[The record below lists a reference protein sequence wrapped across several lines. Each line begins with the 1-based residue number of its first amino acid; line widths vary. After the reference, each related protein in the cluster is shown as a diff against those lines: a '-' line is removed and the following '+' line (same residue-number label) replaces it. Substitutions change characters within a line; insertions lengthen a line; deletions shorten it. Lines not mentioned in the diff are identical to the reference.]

1 MNTFQIAPGFL
12 DGVNKLHNSLQGVT
26 LVLAFCGLMI
36 VVIQALRTHDVSSSI
51 IGALIRM
58 TVAVALLGL
67 LGTWG
72 GVLNDAVMG
81 LMADL
86 GWGATFP
93 GGLAT
98 EYRNALLRRF
108 GSDGI
113 QAGQSSGAQLQST
126 QGGVKI
132 THYGYEKPGD
142 PNYDNKSAQGIGAF
156 DFDSTAGS
164 LQAIGAGRAAAL
176 SPDVAALYHVEPM
189 QSFNIQLEGGQQM
202 TLVYADQTDPSLTGR
217 VDIYDPEN
225 QYAAI
230 DGAAVTAFADNS
242 VTPQSGGGFN
252 VFDAIGSI
260 RGALT
265 EAAVKVL
272 SFIALVC
279 MVLMAIA
286 QQIVFHVEVAISPIF
301 IGFLCIPGL
310 SNLATR
316 FFTTLASVCL
326 WPLGWIV
333 SGLITKLMLDIAVNT
348 AANSDLSGITS
359 TVAVASGG
367 LFVWGW
373 WFAIA
378 LWVIGSSIFA
388 PVIVSSMIITN
399 GNSGV
404 SSVLKRTLG
413 AAALVGAASAYRGAT
428 AGVATAGGGGSILLG
443 AGSRRARENFAR
455 RPTRSSGKS

>member
-1 MNTFQIAPGFL
+1 
-12 DGVNKLHNSLQGVT
+12 
-26 LVLAFCGLMI
+26 
-36 VVIQALRTHDVSSSI
+36 
-51 IGALIRM
+51 
-58 TVAVALLGL
+58 
-67 LGTWG
+67 
-72 GVLNDAVMG
+72 
-81 LMADL
+81 
-86 GWGATFP
+86 
-93 GGLAT
+93 
-98 EYRNALLRRF
+98 
-108 GSDGI
+108 
-113 QAGQSSGAQLQST
+113 
-126 QGGVKI
+126 
-132 THYGYEKPGD
+132 
-142 PNYDNKSAQGIGAF
+142 
-156 DFDSTAGS
+156 
-164 LQAIGAGRAAAL
+164 
-176 SPDVAALYHVEPM
+176 M
-189 QSFNIQLEGGQQM
+189 QSFNVQLDGGQQM
-202 TLVYADQTDPSLTGR
+202 TLVYADKTDPSLTGR

-225 QYAAI
+225 QYAPI
-230 DGAAVTAFADNS
+230 DGAAVTAFADNP
-242 VTPQSGGGFN
+242 VTQQAGSGFN
-252 VFDAIGSI
+252 VFDPIGSI

-348 AANSDLSGITS
+348 AANSDLSGIANTL
-359 TVAVASGG
+359 AVASGG

-399 GNSGV
+399 GNSGI

-413 AAALVGAASAYRGAT
+413 AAALMAAASAYRGAA
-428 AGVATAGGGGSILLG
+428 AGVAGTAGGGSISLA
-443 AGSRRARENFAR
+443 AGSRSARENFAR
-455 RPTRSSGKS
+455 RPIRSSGKS

>member
-1 MNTFQIAPGFL
+1 VNTFQIAPGFL
-12 DGVNKLHNSLQGVT
+12 DGVNKLHNSLEGVT

-36 VVIQALRTHDVSSSI
+36 VAVQALRTYDVSSI

-58 TVAVALLGL
+58 TVAVVLLGL

-72 GVLNDAVMG
+72 GLLNDAVMG
-81 LMADL
+81 LMAEL

-108 GSDGI
+108 GSDSDEV
-113 QAGQSSGAQLQST
+113 GQSSAAQLQST

-142 PNYDNKSAQGIGAF
+142 PNYDTKSAQGIGAF
-156 DFDSTAGS
+156 DFDSAPGS

-176 SPDVAALYHVEPM
+176 SSDVVALYHVQPM
-189 QSFNIQLEGGQQM
+189 QSFNVQLEGGEQM
-202 TLVYADQTDPSLTGR
+202 TLVYADKTDPSLTGR

-230 DGAAVTAFADNS
+230 DGAAVTAFADNP
-242 VTPQSGGGFN
+242 VTQQSGGGFN
-252 VFDAIGSI
+252 VLDPIGSI

-348 AANSDLSGITS
+348 AANSDLNGITS
-359 TVAVASGG
+359 TMAVASGG

-413 AAALVGAASAYRGAT
+413 AAALMAAASAYRGAA
-428 AGVATAGGGGSILLG
+428 AGVAGAGGGGGSISLA
-443 AGSRRARENFAR
+443 AGSRSARESFAR
-455 RPTRSSGKS
+455 RPRTSSEKS

>member
-1 MNTFQIAPGFL
+1 VNTFQIAPGFL
-12 DGVNKLHNSLQGVT
+12 DGVSKLHNSLEDVT

-36 VVIQALRTHDVSSSI
+36 VVIPALRTHNVSSI

-58 TVAVALLGL
+58 AIAVVLLGL

-72 GVLNDAVMG
+72 DLLNDAVTG

-108 GSDGI
+108 GSDSV
-113 QAGQSSGAQLQST
+113 QAGQSSGAQLERT

-142 PNYDNKSAQGIGAF
+142 PNYDSKSAQGIGAF
-156 DFDSTAGS
+156 DFDSAPGS

-176 SPDVAALYHVEPM
+176 SPDVAALYHVQPQ
-189 QSFNIQLEGGQQM
+189 QSFNLQLEGGEQM
-202 TLVYADQTDPSLTGR
+202 TLVYADKTDPSLTGR

-230 DGAAVTAFADNS
+230 DGAAVTAFAENP
-242 VTPQSGGGFN
+242 VTQQSGGGFN
-252 VFDAIGSI
+252 VFDPIGSI

-333 SGLITKLMLDIAVNT
+333 SGLITKLMLDIAVNSGG
-348 AANSDLSGITS
+348 NSGLSGITN
-359 TVAVASGG
+359 TMALGSGG

-399 GNSGV
+399 GSSGI
-404 SSVLKRTLG
+404 SNVLKRTLG
-413 AAALVGAASAYRGAT
+413 AAALMAAASAYRGAA
-428 AGVATAGGGGSILLG
+428 AGVATVGGGGSILLG
-443 AGSRRARENFAR
+443 AGSRSARENFAR
-455 RPTRSSGKS
+455 RPTRSSEKS